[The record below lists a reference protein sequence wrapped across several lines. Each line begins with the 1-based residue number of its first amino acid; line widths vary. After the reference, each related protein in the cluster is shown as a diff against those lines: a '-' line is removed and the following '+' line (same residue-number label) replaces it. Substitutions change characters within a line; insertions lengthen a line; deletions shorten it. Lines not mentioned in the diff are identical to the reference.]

1 MAAAAARLV
10 TCTTGLGPKTPLPRR
25 GDAQPSLGLGRGVS
39 RREPRPSPFGRRP
52 ASWRGYWPGG
62 PAFRRPR
69 PWVCRP
75 DPRVPWLGLP
85 LRTTSVVFKCCK
97 TDDFSPTTVMWNR
110 YFVFYLLLL
119 SAFTSQTVSAQRKKG
134 PKPNLLAKKSDVQDS
149 ICFIDIVF
157 IVDSSESSK
166 IVLFDK
172 QKDFVDSLSD
182 KIFRLTP
189 GRSVEYDIKLAALQ
203 FSSSVQIDPPFS
215 SWKDVQT
222 FKQKVKSMNLIGQGT
237 FSYYAISNATRLLK
251 REGRKG
257 SVKVALLMTDGI
269 DHPKN
274 PDVQS
279 ISDDAR
285 ISGISFITI
294 GLSTVVNEAKLR
306 LISGDSSSEPILL
319 LSDPTLVDKIQDHL
333 ETLFEKK
340 CERKICE
347 CEKGDPGDPGNPGT
361 HGNPGIKGERGPKGN
376 PGDAQKGE
384 AGERGPGGIPGY
396 KGDKGERGECGK
408 PGIKGDKGSPGP
420 YGAKGPRGIQGISGP
435 PGDPGPKG
443 FQGNK
448 GEPGPPGP
456 YGSPGIPGIGQQGIK
471 GERGQEG
478 RPGAPGPIGV
488 GEPGQPGPR
497 GPEGVPG
504 EKGLPGEGFPGPKG
518 EKGSE
523 GPSGPQGLQGL
534 SIKGDKGDLGPMG
547 PQGPMGIP
555 GIGSQGEQGIQGPI
569 GPPGPQGPLGQGLP
583 GSKGEVGQ
591 MGPTGPRGPV
601 GIGVQGPKGDEGKKG
616 SKGNQGQRGLPG
628 PGGVKGEPG
637 IMGPFG
643 MPGTSIPGPP
653 GPKGDRGGPGMPGFK
668 GEPGL
673 SIRGPK
679 GVQGPQGPVG
689 APGLKGDGYPGVPG
703 PRGLPGPP
711 GPMGLRGVGD
721 TGAKGEPGVRG
732 PPGPSGPRGIGT
744 QGPKGDTG
752 QKGLPGPPGPRGY
765 GSQGSKGEQGPQGF
779 PGPKGTMGYG
789 LPGQKGEHGDQGD
802 VGKKGDKGEIGEP
815 GSPGIQG
822 LQGPKG
828 DLGLTKEEIIK
839 LITEICGCG
848 PKCKETPLE
857 LVFVIDS
864 SESVGPENFQI
875 IKNFVKTMADRVAL
889 DLATARIGII
899 NYSHK
904 VEKVANLK
912 QFSSKD
918 DFKLAVDNMQY
929 LGEGTYTATALQA
942 ANDMFKDARPGVK
955 KVALVITDG
964 QTDYRDK
971 EKLTQVVKNVSDTNV
986 EIFVIG
992 VVKKNDPNFE
1002 IFHKEMN
1009 LIASDPEHVYQF
1021 DDFFTLQDTLKQ
1033 KLFQKICEDFD
1044 SYLLQIFGS
1053 SSLQPGFGMSGEE
1066 LNESTPETQKEI
1078 SESLSV
1084 TRDQDEE
1091 NEVPEPTWADAVPAT
1106 TSSEATTAPRP
1117 LLSSPV
1123 VGAEDPRCLEALKPG
1138 NCGEYVVRWYYD
1150 KQVNSCARFWFS
1162 GCNGSGNR
1170 FNSEKECQE
1179 TCIQG

>member
-1 MAAAAARLV
+1 
-10 TCTTGLGPKTPLPRR
+10 
-25 GDAQPSLGLGRGVS
+25 
-39 RREPRPSPFGRRP
+39 
-52 ASWRGYWPGG
+52 
-62 PAFRRPR
+62 
-69 PWVCRP
+69 
-75 DPRVPWLGLP
+75 
-85 LRTTSVVFKCCK
+85 
-97 TDDFSPTTVMWNR
+97 MWNR
-110 YFVFYLLLL
+110 YFVFCLLLL
-119 SAFTSQTVSAQRKKG
+119 SAFTSQTVFGQRKKG
-134 PKPNLLAKKSDVQDS
+134 PKSNLLARRSDVQGS

-182 KIFRLTP
+182 KIFQLTP
-189 GRSVEYDIKLAALQ
+189 GRSLEYDIKLAALQ

-215 SWKDVQT
+215 SWKDLQT

-251 REGRKG
+251 REGRKDG
-257 SVKVALLMTDGI
+257 VKVALLMTDGI

-279 ISDDAR
+279 ISEDAR

-306 LISGDSSSEPILL
+306 LISGDSSSEPTLL
-319 LSDPTLVDKIQDHL
+319 LSDPTLVDKIQDRL
-333 ETLFEKK
+333 DILFEKK

-347 CEKGDPGDPGNPGT
+347 CEKGDPGDPGPPGT

-376 PGDAQKGE
+376 PGNAQKGE

-420 YGAKGPRGIQGISGP
+420 YGPKGPRGIQGISGP

-448 GEPGPPGP
+448 GESGPPGP
-456 YGSPGIPGIGQQGIK
+456 YGSPGAPGIGQQGIK

-504 EKGLPGEGFPGPKG
+504 ERGLPGEGFPGPKG

-523 GPSGPQGLQGL
+523 GPTGPQGLQGL
-534 SIKGDKGDLGPMG
+534 SIKGDKGDMGPVG

-569 GPPGPQGPLGQGLP
+569 GPPGPQGPPGQGLP

-601 GIGVQGPKGDEGKKG
+601 GIGVQGPKGEPGSIGLPGQPGVPGEDGAAGKKGEAGLPGARGPEGPPGKGQPGPKGDEGKKG

-628 PGGVKGEPG
+628 PEGPKGEPG

-653 GPKGDRGGPGMPGFK
+653 GPKGDRGGPGIPGFK

-679 GVQGPQGPVG
+679 GVQGSRGPVG

-732 PPGPSGPRGIGT
+732 PPGPSGPRGVGT

-752 QKGLPGPPGPRGY
+752 QKGLPGPPGPPGY
-765 GSQGSKGEQGPQGF
+765 GSQGIKGEQGPQGF
-779 PGPKGTMGYG
+779 PGPKGTMGHG
-789 LPGQKGEHGDQGD
+789 LPGQKGEHGERGD

-815 GSPGIQG
+815 GSPGKQG

-828 DLGLTKEEIIK
+828 DLGLTREEIIK

-942 ANDMFKDARPGVK
+942 ANDMFEDARPGVK

-964 QTDYRDK
+964 QTDSRDK
-971 EKLTQVVKNVSDTNV
+971 EKLTEVVKNASDTNV

-1009 LIASDPEHVYQF
+1009 LIATDPEHVYQF

-1044 SYLLQIFGS
+1044 SYLVQIFGS
-1053 SSLQPGFGMSGEE
+1053 SSPQPGFGMSGEE
-1066 LNESTPETQKEI
+1066 LSQSTPERQKEI

-1084 TRDQDEE
+1084 TRDQDEDDKA
-1091 NEVPEPTWADAVPAT
+1091 PEPTWADDLPAT
-1106 TSSEATTAPRP
+1106 TSSEATTTPRP
-1117 LLSSPV
+1117 LLSTPV
-1123 VGAEDPRCLEALKPG
+1123 DGAEDPRCLEALKPG

>member
-1 MAAAAARLV
+1 
-10 TCTTGLGPKTPLPRR
+10 
-25 GDAQPSLGLGRGVS
+25 
-39 RREPRPSPFGRRP
+39 
-52 ASWRGYWPGG
+52 
-62 PAFRRPR
+62 
-69 PWVCRP
+69 
-75 DPRVPWLGLP
+75 
-85 LRTTSVVFKCCK
+85 
-97 TDDFSPTTVMWNR
+97 MWNR
-110 YFVFYLLLL
+110 CFILCLLLL
-119 SAFTSQTVSAQRKKG
+119 PAFISQTVHAQRKKG
-134 PKPNLLAKKSDVQDS
+134 QKPNLLARKNDLQDS
-149 ICFIDIVF
+149 ICFIDVVF

-166 IVLFDK
+166 IVLFDT

-182 KIFRLTP
+182 KIFQLTL
-189 GRSVEYDIKLAALQ
+189 GRSLKYDIKLAALQ

-215 SWKDVQT
+215 SWKDLQT
-222 FKQKVKSMNLIGQGT
+222 FKQRVKSMNLIGQGT

-251 REGRKG
+251 REGRKDG
-257 SVKVALLMTDGI
+257 VKVALLMTDGI

-279 ISDDAR
+279 ISEDAR
-285 ISGISFITI
+285 TSGISFITI

-319 LSDPTLVDKIQDHL
+319 LSDPTLVDKIRDRL
-333 ETLFEKK
+333 DVLFEKK

-347 CEKGDPGDPGNPGT
+347 CEKGDPGDPGPPGT
-361 HGNPGIKGERGPKGN
+361 HGNPGIKGERGQKGN

-384 AGERGPGGIPGY
+384 TGERGPGGIPGY

-420 YGAKGPRGIQGISGP
+420 YGQKGPRGLQGIGGP
-435 PGDPGPKG
+435 PGNPGPKG

-456 YGSPGIPGIGQQGIK
+456 YGPPGAPGIGQQGIK

-478 RPGAPGPIGV
+478 RIGAPGPIGA

-497 GPEGVPG
+497 GPEGAPG
-504 EKGLPGEGFPGPKG
+504 ERGLPGEGFPGPKG

-523 GPSGPQGLQGL
+523 GPIGPQGLQGL
-534 SIKGDKGDLGPMG
+534 SIKGDKGDLGPVG
-547 PQGPMGIP
+547 PQGPMGVP
-555 GIGSQGEQGIQGPI
+555 GIGSQGEQGIQGAI
-569 GPPGPQGPLGQGLP
+569 GPPGPQGPPGQGLP
-583 GSKGEVGQ
+583 GSKGEVGHI
-591 MGPTGPRGPV
+591 GPTGPRGPV
-601 GIGVQGPKGDEGKKG
+601 GIGVQGPKGEPGSTGLPGQPGVPGEDGAAGRKGEAGLPGARGPEGPPGKGQPGPKGDEGKKG
-616 SKGNQGQRGLPG
+616 SKGNQGQRGFPG
-628 PGGVKGEPG
+628 PEGPKGEPG

-673 SIRGPK
+673 SIQGPK
-679 GVQGPQGPVG
+679 GAQGPRGPVG
-689 APGLKGDGYPGVPG
+689 APGLKGDGYPGVAG

-711 GPMGLRGVGD
+711 GPMGLRGLGD

-744 QGPKGDTG
+744 QGPKGNIG
-752 QKGLPGPPGPRGY
+752 QKGLPGPPGPPGY
-765 GSQGSKGEQGPQGF
+765 GSQGIKGEQGPQGF
-779 PGPKGTMGYG
+779 PGPKGTMGNG
-789 LPGQKGEHGDQGD
+789 FPGQKGEHGERGD

-815 GSPGIQG
+815 GSPGKQG

-828 DLGLTKEEIIK
+828 DAGLTKEEIIK
-839 LITEICGCG
+839 LIIEICGCG
-848 PKCKETPLE
+848 PKCKEMPLE

-875 IKNFVKTMADRVAL
+875 IKNFVKTLADRVAV
-889 DLATARIGII
+889 DLATARIGVI

-904 VEKVANLK
+904 VEIVASLK

-942 ANDMFKDARPGVK
+942 ANDMFKNARPGVK
-955 KVALVITDG
+955 KVALVLTDG
-964 QTDYRDK
+964 QTDSRDK
-971 EKLTQVVKNVSDTNV
+971 KKLTEVVKNTSDTNV
-986 EIFVIG
+986 EVFVIG

-1009 LIASDPEHVYQF
+1009 LIATDPDHVYQF

-1033 KLFQKICEDFD
+1033 KLFTKICEDFD
-1044 SYLLQIFGS
+1044 SYLIQVFGS
-1053 SSLQPGFGMSGEE
+1053 SLLQPEFGMSGEK
-1066 LNESTPETQKEI
+1066 LSESTPEPQKEI
-1078 SESLSV
+1078 SESFTV
-1084 TRDQDEE
+1084 PGAQDEE
-1091 NEVPEPTWADAVPAT
+1091 KEPPEPTWADGLATTT
-1106 TSSEATTAPRP
+1106 TSSEAATTPSKAATTHAPEE
-1117 LLSSPV
+1117 
-1123 VGAEDPRCLEALKPG
+1123 GAEDPRCLEALQPG

-1150 KQVNSCARFWFS
+1150 RQVNSCARFWFS

-1170 FNSEKECQE
+1170 FHSEKECQE
-1179 TCIQG
+1179 ICIQG

>member
-1 MAAAAARLV
+1 
-10 TCTTGLGPKTPLPRR
+10 
-25 GDAQPSLGLGRGVS
+25 
-39 RREPRPSPFGRRP
+39 
-52 ASWRGYWPGG
+52 
-62 PAFRRPR
+62 
-69 PWVCRP
+69 
-75 DPRVPWLGLP
+75 
-85 LRTTSVVFKCCK
+85 
-97 TDDFSPTTVMWNR
+97 MWNR
-110 YFVFYLLLL
+110 HFVFCLLLL
-119 SAFTSQTVSAQRKKG
+119 PAFMSQTAYGQRKKG
-134 PKPNLLAKKSDVQDS
+134 PKPNLLARKYDLQDS
-149 ICFIDIVF
+149 VCFIDIVF

-182 KIFRLTP
+182 KIFQMTP
-189 GRSVEYDIKLAALQ
+189 GRSLKYDIKLAALQ
-203 FSSSVQIDPPFS
+203 FSSSVQIDPTFS
-215 SWKDVQT
+215 SWKDLQT
-222 FKQKVKSMNLIGQGT
+222 FKQRTKSMNLIGQGT

-257 SVKVALLMTDGI
+257 GVKVALLMTDGI

-274 PDVQS
+274 PDVRS
-279 ISDDAR
+279 ISEDAR

-294 GLSTVVNEAKLR
+294 GLSDVVNEAKLR

-319 LSDPTLVDKIQDHL
+319 LSDPALADKIHDHL
-333 ETLFEKK
+333 DTLFEKK

-347 CEKGDPGDPGNPGT
+347 CEKGDPGDPGPPGT
-361 HGNPGIKGERGPKGN
+361 HGNPGIKGERGQKGN

-384 AGERGPGGIPGY
+384 TGERGPGGIPGY

-420 YGAKGPRGIQGISGP
+420 YGPKGPRGLQGISGP

-456 YGSPGIPGIGQQGIK
+456 YGPPGAPGIGQQGIK

-478 RPGAPGPIGV
+478 RLGAPGPIGV

-497 GPEGVPG
+497 GPEGAPG
-504 EKGLPGEGFPGPKG
+504 ERGLPGEGFPGPKG

-523 GPSGPQGLQGL
+523 GPIGPQGLQGL
-534 SIKGDKGDLGPMG
+534 SIKGDKGDLGPVG
-547 PQGPMGIP
+547 PQGPMGMP
-555 GIGSQGEQGIQGPI
+555 GIGSQGEQGIQGPV
-569 GPPGPQGPLGQGLP
+569 GPPGPQGPPGQGSP

-601 GIGVQGPKGDEGKKG
+601 GVGIQGPKGEPGSIGLPGQPGVPGEDGAAGKKG
-616 SKGNQGQRGLPG
+616 EAGLPG
-628 PGGVKGEPG
+628 TRGPEGPPGKGQPGSKGEPG

-643 MPGTSIPGPP
+643 MPGASIPGPP
-653 GPKGDRGGPGMPGFK
+653 GPKGDRGGPGIPGFK

-679 GVQGPQGPVG
+679 GVQGPRGPVG
-689 APGLKGDGYPGVPG
+689 APGLKGDGYPGVAG

-744 QGPKGDTG
+744 QGPKGDIG
-752 QKGLPGPPGPRGY
+752 QKGLPGPPGPAGY
-765 GSQGSKGEQGPQGF
+765 GSQGIKGEQGPRGF
-779 PGPKGTMGYG
+779 PGPKGTTGVG
-789 LPGQKGEHGDQGD
+789 LPGQKGEHGEQGD

-815 GSPGIQG
+815 GAPGMQG

-828 DLGLTKEEIIK
+828 DQGLTKEEIIK

-857 LVFVIDS
+857 LLFVIDS

-875 IKNFVKTMADRVAL
+875 IKNFVKTLADRVAV

-942 ANDMFKDARPGVK
+942 ANDMFEDARPGVK

-964 QTDYRDK
+964 QTDSRDK
-971 EKLTQVVKNVSDTNV
+971 KKLTEAVKNASDANV

-1002 IFHKEMN
+1002 IFLKEMI
-1009 LIASDPEHVYQF
+1009 LIATDPEHVYQF
-1021 DDFFTLQDTLKQ
+1021 DDFFTLQDTLKK
-1033 KLFQKICEDFD
+1033 KLFTKICEDFD
-1044 SYLLQIFGS
+1044 SYLVQIFGS
-1053 SSLQPGFGMSGEE
+1053 SSRQPGLGISEAELGEP
-1066 LNESTPETQKEI
+1066 TPEPQKET
-1078 SESLSV
+1078 SESPSV
-1084 TRDQDEE
+1084 PGEQDEE
-1091 NEVPEPTWADAVPAT
+1091 NEPPEPTWIDGLFATLPSEAAT
-1106 TSSEATTAPRP
+1106 TYGPV
-1117 LLSSPV
+1117 LSTPE
-1123 VGAEDPRCLEALKPG
+1123 GRAEDPRCLEALKPG

-1179 TCIQG
+1179 ICIQG

>member
-1 MAAAAARLV
+1 
-10 TCTTGLGPKTPLPRR
+10 
-25 GDAQPSLGLGRGVS
+25 
-39 RREPRPSPFGRRP
+39 
-52 ASWRGYWPGG
+52 
-62 PAFRRPR
+62 
-69 PWVCRP
+69 
-75 DPRVPWLGLP
+75 
-85 LRTTSVVFKCCK
+85 
-97 TDDFSPTTVMWNR
+97 MWNR

-119 SAFTSQTVSAQRKKG
+119 SAFTSQTVSGQRKKG
-134 PKPNLLAKKSDVQDS
+134 PKPNLLARKSDVQDS

-172 QKDFVDSLSD
+172 QKDFVDGLSD

-189 GRSVEYDIKLAALQ
+189 RRSVEYDIKLAALQ

-215 SWKDVQT
+215 SWKDLQT

-237 FSYYAISNATRLLK
+237 FSYYAISNATKLLK

-306 LISGDSSSEPILL
+306 LISGDSSNEPILL

-333 ETLFEKK
+333 

-347 CEKGDPGDPGNPGT
+347 CEKGDPGDPGNPVIDLT
-361 HGNPGIKGERGPKGN
+361 YNCCRYFFL
-376 PGDAQKGE
+376 Q
-384 AGERGPGGIPGY
+384 
-396 KGDKGERGECGK
+396 
-408 PGIKGDKGSPGP
+408 
-420 YGAKGPRGIQGISGP
+420 
-435 PGDPGPKG
+435 
-443 FQGNK
+443 

-504 EKGLPGEGFPGPKG
+504 ERGLPGEGFPGPKG

-523 GPSGPQGLQGL
+523 GPTGPQGLQGL
-534 SIKGDKGDLGPMG
+534 SIKGDKGDLGPVG

-569 GPPGPQGPLGQGLP
+569 GPPGPQGPPGQGLP
-583 GSKGEVGQ
+583 GSKGELGQ

-601 GIGVQGPKGDEGKKG
+601 GIGVQGPKGEPGLIGLPGQPGVPGEDGAAGKKGEAGLPGARGPEGPPGKGLPGPKGDEGKKG

-628 PGGVKGEPG
+628 PEGAKGEPG

-653 GPKGDRGGPGMPGFK
+653 GPKGERGGPGMPGFK

-703 PRGLPGPP
+703 PRGSPGPP

-744 QGPKGDTG
+744 QGPKVSPQLSALCEG
-752 QKGLPGPPGPRGY
+752 QIP
-765 GSQGSKGEQGPQGF
+765 SGEQGPQGF

-875 IKNFVKTMADRVAL
+875 IKNFVKIMADRVAL
-889 DLATARIGII
+889 DLATARIGVI

-964 QTDYRDK
+964 QTDSRDK
-971 EKLTQVVKNVSDTNV
+971 EKLTEVVKNVSDTNV

-1009 LIASDPEHVYQF
+1009 LIATDPEHVYQF

-1066 LNESTPETQKEI
+1066 LSESTPETQKEI

-1091 NEVPEPTWADAVPAT
+1091 NQAPEPTWTDAVPAT
-1106 TSSEATTAPRP
+1106 TSSEATITPRP

>member
-1 MAAAAARLV
+1 
-10 TCTTGLGPKTPLPRR
+10 
-25 GDAQPSLGLGRGVS
+25 
-39 RREPRPSPFGRRP
+39 
-52 ASWRGYWPGG
+52 
-62 PAFRRPR
+62 
-69 PWVCRP
+69 
-75 DPRVPWLGLP
+75 
-85 LRTTSVVFKCCK
+85 
-97 TDDFSPTTVMWNR
+97 
-110 YFVFYLLLL
+110 
-119 SAFTSQTVSAQRKKG
+119 
-134 PKPNLLAKKSDVQDS
+134 
-149 ICFIDIVF
+149 
-157 IVDSSESSK
+157 
-166 IVLFDK
+166 
-172 QKDFVDSLSD
+172 
-182 KIFRLTP
+182 
-189 GRSVEYDIKLAALQ
+189 
-203 FSSSVQIDPPFS
+203 
-215 SWKDVQT
+215 
-222 FKQKVKSMNLIGQGT
+222 MNLIGQGT
-237 FSYYAISNATRLLK
+237 FSYYAISNATKLLK

-306 LISGDSSSEPILL
+306 LISGDSSNEPILL

-396 KGDKGERGECGK
+396 KGDKGE
-408 PGIKGDKGSPGP
+408 
-420 YGAKGPRGIQGISGP
+420 
-435 PGDPGPKG
+435 
-443 FQGNK
+443 
-448 GEPGPPGP
+448 PGPPGP

-504 EKGLPGEGFPGPKG
+504 ERGLPGEGFPGPKG

-523 GPSGPQGLQGL
+523 GPTGPQGLQGL
-534 SIKGDKGDLGPMG
+534 SIKGDKGDLGPVG

-569 GPPGPQGPLGQGLP
+569 GPPGPQGPPGQGLP
-583 GSKGEVGQ
+583 GSKGELGQ

-601 GIGVQGPKGDEGKKG
+601 GIGVQGPKGEPGLIGLPGQPGVPGEDGAAGKKGDEGKKG

-628 PGGVKGEPG
+628 PEGAKGEPG

-653 GPKGDRGGPGMPGFK
+653 GPKGERGGPGMPGFK

-703 PRGLPGPP
+703 PRGSPGPP

-765 GSQGSKGEQGPQGF
+765 GSQGIKGEQGPQGF

-875 IKNFVKTMADRVAL
+875 IKNFVKIMADRVAL
-889 DLATARIGII
+889 DLATARIGVI

-964 QTDYRDK
+964 QTDSRDK
-971 EKLTQVVKNVSDTNV
+971 EKLTEVVKNVSDTNV

-1009 LIASDPEHVYQF
+1009 LIATDPEHVYQF

-1066 LNESTPETQKEI
+1066 LSESTPETQKEI

-1091 NEVPEPTWADAVPAT
+1091 NQAPEPTWTDAVPAT
-1106 TSSEATTAPRP
+1106 TSSEATITPRP

>member
-1 MAAAAARLV
+1 
-10 TCTTGLGPKTPLPRR
+10 
-25 GDAQPSLGLGRGVS
+25 
-39 RREPRPSPFGRRP
+39 
-52 ASWRGYWPGG
+52 
-62 PAFRRPR
+62 
-69 PWVCRP
+69 
-75 DPRVPWLGLP
+75 
-85 LRTTSVVFKCCK
+85 
-97 TDDFSPTTVMWNR
+97 MWNR

-119 SAFTSQTVSAQRKKG
+119 SAFTSQTVSGQRKKG
-134 PKPNLLAKKSDVQDS
+134 PKPNLLARKSDVQDS

-189 GRSVEYDIKLAALQ
+189 RRSVEYDIKLAALQ

-215 SWKDVQT
+215 SWKDLQT

-237 FSYYAISNATRLLK
+237 FSYYAISNATKLLK

-306 LISGDSSSEPILL
+306 LISGDSSNEPILL

-396 KGDKGERGECGK
+396 KGDKGE
-408 PGIKGDKGSPGP
+408 
-420 YGAKGPRGIQGISGP
+420 
-435 PGDPGPKG
+435 
-443 FQGNK
+443 
-448 GEPGPPGP
+448 PGPPGP

-504 EKGLPGEGFPGPKG
+504 ERGLPGEGFPGPKG

-523 GPSGPQGLQGL
+523 GPTGPQGLQGL
-534 SIKGDKGDLGPMG
+534 SIKGDKGDLGPVG

-569 GPPGPQGPLGQGLP
+569 GPPGPQGPPGQGLP
-583 GSKGEVGQ
+583 GSKGELGQ

-601 GIGVQGPKGDEGKKG
+601 GIGVQGPKGEPGLIGLPGQPGVPGEDGAAGKKGDEGKKG

-628 PGGVKGEPG
+628 PEGAKGEPG

-653 GPKGDRGGPGMPGFK
+653 GPKGERGGPGMPGFK

-703 PRGLPGPP
+703 PRGSPGPP

-765 GSQGSKGEQGPQGF
+765 GSQGIKGEQGPQGF

-875 IKNFVKTMADRVAL
+875 IKNFVKIMADRVAL
-889 DLATARIGII
+889 DLATARIGVI

-964 QTDYRDK
+964 QTDSRDK
-971 EKLTQVVKNVSDTNV
+971 EKLTEVVKNVSDTNV

-1009 LIASDPEHVYQF
+1009 LIATDPEHVYQF

-1066 LNESTPETQKEI
+1066 LSESTPETQKEI

-1091 NEVPEPTWADAVPAT
+1091 NQAPEPTWTDAVPAT
-1106 TSSEATTAPRP
+1106 TSSEATITPRP

>member
-222 FKQKVKSMNLIGQGT
+222 FKQKVKSMNLIGQ
-237 FSYYAISNATRLLK
+237 
-251 REGRKG
+251 
-257 SVKVALLMTDGI
+257 
-269 DHPKN
+269 
-274 PDVQS
+274 
-279 ISDDAR
+279 
-285 ISGISFITI
+285 
-294 GLSTVVNEAKLR
+294 VNEAKLR

-601 GIGVQGPKGDEGKKG
+601 GIGVQGPKGEPGSIGLPGQPGVPGEDGAAGKKGEVGLPGARGPEGPPGKGQPGPKGDEGKKG

>member
-1 MAAAAARLV
+1 
-10 TCTTGLGPKTPLPRR
+10 
-25 GDAQPSLGLGRGVS
+25 
-39 RREPRPSPFGRRP
+39 
-52 ASWRGYWPGG
+52 
-62 PAFRRPR
+62 
-69 PWVCRP
+69 
-75 DPRVPWLGLP
+75 
-85 LRTTSVVFKCCK
+85 
-97 TDDFSPTTVMWNR
+97 
-110 YFVFYLLLL
+110 
-119 SAFTSQTVSAQRKKG
+119 
-134 PKPNLLAKKSDVQDS
+134 
-149 ICFIDIVF
+149 
-157 IVDSSESSK
+157 
-166 IVLFDK
+166 
-172 QKDFVDSLSD
+172 
-182 KIFRLTP
+182 
-189 GRSVEYDIKLAALQ
+189 
-203 FSSSVQIDPPFS
+203 
-215 SWKDVQT
+215 
-222 FKQKVKSMNLIGQGT
+222 MNLIGQGT
-237 FSYYAISNATRLLK
+237 FSYYAISNATKLLK

-306 LISGDSSSEPILL
+306 LISGDSSNEPILL

-396 KGDKGERGECGK
+396 KGDKGE
-408 PGIKGDKGSPGP
+408 
-420 YGAKGPRGIQGISGP
+420 
-435 PGDPGPKG
+435 
-443 FQGNK
+443 
-448 GEPGPPGP
+448 PGPPGP

-504 EKGLPGEGFPGPKG
+504 ERGLPGEGFPGPKG

-523 GPSGPQGLQGL
+523 GPTGPQGLQGL
-534 SIKGDKGDLGPMG
+534 SIKGDKGDLGPVG

-569 GPPGPQGPLGQGLP
+569 GPPGPQGPPGQGLP
-583 GSKGEVGQ
+583 GSKGELGQ

-628 PGGVKGEPG
+628 PEGAKGEPG

-653 GPKGDRGGPGMPGFK
+653 GPKGERGGPGMPGFK

-703 PRGLPGPP
+703 PRGSPGPP

-765 GSQGSKGEQGPQGF
+765 GSQGIKGEQGPQGF

-875 IKNFVKTMADRVAL
+875 IKNFVKIMADRVAL
-889 DLATARIGII
+889 DLATARIGVI

-964 QTDYRDK
+964 QTDSRDK
-971 EKLTQVVKNVSDTNV
+971 EKLTEVVKNVSDTNV

-1009 LIASDPEHVYQF
+1009 LIATDPEHVYQF

-1066 LNESTPETQKEI
+1066 LSESTPETQKEI

-1091 NEVPEPTWADAVPAT
+1091 NQAPEPTWTDAVPAT
-1106 TSSEATTAPRP
+1106 TSSEATITPRP

>member
-1 MAAAAARLV
+1 
-10 TCTTGLGPKTPLPRR
+10 
-25 GDAQPSLGLGRGVS
+25 
-39 RREPRPSPFGRRP
+39 
-52 ASWRGYWPGG
+52 
-62 PAFRRPR
+62 
-69 PWVCRP
+69 
-75 DPRVPWLGLP
+75 
-85 LRTTSVVFKCCK
+85 
-97 TDDFSPTTVMWNR
+97 MWNR

-119 SAFTSQTVSAQRKKG
+119 SAFTSQTVSGQRKKG
-134 PKPNLLAKKSDVQDS
+134 PKPNLLARKSDVQDS

-172 QKDFVDSLSD
+172 QKDFVDGLSD

-189 GRSVEYDIKLAALQ
+189 RRSVEYDIKLAALQ

-215 SWKDVQT
+215 SWKDLQT

-237 FSYYAISNATRLLK
+237 FSYYAISNATKLLK

-306 LISGDSSSEPILL
+306 LISGDSSNEPILL

-504 EKGLPGEGFPGPKG
+504 ERGLPGEGFPGPKG

-523 GPSGPQGLQGL
+523 GPTGPQGLQGL
-534 SIKGDKGDLGPMG
+534 SIKGDKGDLGPVG

-569 GPPGPQGPLGQGLP
+569 GPPGPQGPPGQGLP
-583 GSKGEVGQ
+583 GSKGELGQ

-601 GIGVQGPKGDEGKKG
+601 GIGVQGP
-616 SKGNQGQRGLPG
+616 
-628 PGGVKGEPG
+628 KGEPG

-653 GPKGDRGGPGMPGFK
+653 GPKGERGGPGMPGFK

-703 PRGLPGPP
+703 PRGSPGPP

-765 GSQGSKGEQGPQGF
+765 GSQGIKGEQGPQGF

-875 IKNFVKTMADRVAL
+875 IKNFVKIMADRVAL
-889 DLATARIGII
+889 DLATARIGVI

-964 QTDYRDK
+964 QTDSRDK
-971 EKLTQVVKNVSDTNV
+971 EKLTEVVKNVSDTNV

-1009 LIASDPEHVYQF
+1009 LIATDPEHVYQF

-1066 LNESTPETQKEI
+1066 LSESTPETQKEI

-1091 NEVPEPTWADAVPAT
+1091 NQAPEPTWTDAVPAT
-1106 TSSEATTAPRP
+1106 TSSEATITPRP